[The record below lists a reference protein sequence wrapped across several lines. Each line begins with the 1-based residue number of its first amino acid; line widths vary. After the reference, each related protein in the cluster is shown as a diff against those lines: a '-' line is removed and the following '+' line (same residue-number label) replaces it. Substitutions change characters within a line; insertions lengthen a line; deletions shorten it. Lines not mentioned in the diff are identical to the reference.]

1 MNPNTQAMP
10 QRSAESLLHVES
22 GSADDDDDESEVSV
36 IDPLD
41 AVGSDDEAEHEI
53 LQEIFEMCDTD
64 EDGLCDLDEI
74 RDAFDHAFPDE
85 VKGTLVHE
93 ELMDT
98 LAKGVG
104 SSGGVDFNEFRAGY
118 YLVMH
123 HADSDNADLVFGD
136 LVPQRP
142 RGSDNGGGGFGGDGG
157 GDGGDDGGG
166 DHTGSSDDDEDEEVV
181 QIRRDSD
188 VDRVMAWG
196 LHAGRDGKGAPLTI
210 QLDVGGASA
219 TGFGAGVAEGAGA
232 GAGAEGSSPNSDP
245 GGLRNRLRRMMS
257 GSPSNA
263 FRVRQRHPQ
272 MFDDAWAQSHSPR
285 AGGGKGDTS
294 AERERDV
301 ARVRAESAE
310 LDNYSDTPLGSVSPV
325 GGFGGGSRSSG
336 NQKHKRSALA
346 NTAATAVI
354 PGGGGKGGEGGG
366 EGKGGSET
374 GTSSPM
380 SEYRLQYGDDDDN
393 NGGFNGND
401 DGGEDKNDDDDE
413 SSFLGSDEEDTQ
425 DTRAARTLSGVVEQA
440 AEVELEHMRAQNE
453 RLKDD
458 LRTATQLLYDSAHA
472 EPVSPTSGGGY
483 FSDDEPKQ
491 APPPDTPRH
500 GTLLP
505 TSSFLVASIPGFRG
519 NPSSPRSGSILKG
532 PLKGSGTSSTPS
544 RPAARKSRRKSV
556 TISDLEHEVGF
567 GFWVWMGGDTHVLI

>member
-1 MNPNTQAMP
+1 MP
-10 QRSAESLLHVES
+10 HRSAESLLHVDS
-22 GSADDDDDESEVSV
+22 GSADDDDDESEASV

-85 VKGTLVHE
+85 VKGTLVHK

-123 HADSDNADLVFGD
+123 HADSDNANLVYGD

-142 RGSDNGGGGFGGDGG
+142 RGSDNGDGGFGDDGGDGG
-157 GDGGDDGGG
+157 GG
-166 DHTGSSDDDEDEEVV
+166 HTRSSDDDEEEVV
-181 QIRRDSD
+181 EIRRDSD

-219 TGFGAGVAEGAGA
+219 TGNGARAAA
-232 GAGAEGSSPNSDP
+232 DASAEGSSPNGGP
-245 GGLRNRLRRMMS
+245 GGLRNRLQRMMS

-272 MFDDAWAQSHSPR
+272 MFDDTWAQTHSPS
-285 AGGGKGDTS
+285 AGGFKGETS
-294 AERERDV
+294 AERERNV
-301 ARVRAESAE
+301 ARLRAESAE
-310 LDNYSDTPLGSVSPV
+310 LDNYSDTPLDSVSPV
-325 GGFGGGSRSSG
+325 GGFGGGSSRSSG
-336 NQKHKRSALA
+336 NQQHKRSALA
-346 NTAATAVI
+346 TTAAAAVI
-354 PGGGGKGGEGGG
+354 PGEEGGGGEGGG
-366 EGKGGSET
+366 EGRGGGET

-401 DGGEDKNDDDDE
+401 DDDDDGGEDKHDDDDE
-413 SSFLGSDEEDTQ
+413 SSFLGSEEEDTQ
-425 DTRAARTLSGVVEQA
+425 DTRTARTSSGVVEQA

-458 LRTATQLLYDSAHA
+458 LRTATQLLYDAAHA
-472 EPVSPTSGGGY
+472 EPVSPPSGGGY
-483 FSDDEPKQ
+483 SSDDEPKQ

-505 TSSFLVASIPGFRG
+505 ASSFLAASVPGFKGPLKG
-519 NPSSPRSGSILKG
+519 NPSSGSILKG
-532 PLKGSGTSSTPS
+532 PLKGSDTSSISS

-567 GFWVWMGGDTHVLI
+567 GFGFGLGGDTHVLI